1 MLTLTKRRL
10 LAQCSYDGFF
20 KLICQVLCHYRRA
33 RPAERDKSA
42 TIKYLGIEHLRFNT
56 CHAAE
61 VLACFD
67 AQWPDL
73 KLAVA
78 CFGGT

>member
-1 MLTLTKRRL
+1 LGR
-10 LAQCSYDGFF
+10 
-20 KLICQVLCHYRRA
+20 YRRA

-42 TIKYLGIEHLRFNT
+42 ITEYLGIEHLRFNT

-78 CFGGT
+78 CFEGT

>member
-1 MLTLTKRRL
+1 MLRVAYFGQHRR
-10 LAQCSYDGFF
+10 Q
-20 KLICQVLCHYRRA
+20 
-33 RPAERDKSA
+33 
-42 TIKYLGIEHLRFNT
+42 
-56 CHAAE
+56 

>member
-1 MLTLTKRRL
+1 LGR
-10 LAQCSYDGFF
+10 
-20 KLICQVLCHYRRA
+20 YRRA

-42 TIKYLGIEHLRFNT
+42 ITKYLSIEDAQFNT

-78 CFGGT
+78 CFEGT

>member
-1 MLTLTKRRL
+1 MTK
-10 LAQCSYDGFF
+10 Y
-20 KLICQVLCHYRRA
+20 I
-33 RPAERDKSA
+33 
-42 TIKYLGIEHLRFNT
+42 GIEHLRFNT

-67 AQWPDL
+67 AKWPDL

-78 CFGGT
+78 CFEGT

>member
-1 MLTLTKRRL
+1 MQSAVKKRSVVVGVRKTSTSL
-10 LAQCSYDGFF
+10 ENEFWKVWG
-20 KLICQVLCHYRRA
+20 R
-33 RPAERDKSA
+33 
-42 TIKYLGIEHLRFNT
+42 
-56 CHAAE
+56 

-67 AQWPDL
+67 PQWPDL